1 MGRLLPVIWHKE
13 TLRTLFTNVEVRPCF
28 RQSLC
33 PHGDSQITMHIGMAV
48 DVTAVLLTPQAT
60 QESQGHC
67 EKVTMRLGKSMES
80 SEGLTLFHE

>member
-1 MGRLLPVIWHKE
+1 
-13 TLRTLFTNVEVRPCF
+13 
-28 RQSLC
+28 
-33 PHGDSQITMHIGMAV
+33 MHIGMAV

-67 EKVTMRLGKSMES
+67 KKVTMRLGKSMES